1 MLSTWETFA
10 KRRFDQ
16 GREYEREALAKVIAN
31 IEEERAEERKERE
44 ALKKRNA
51 ELEELLKEK
60 ERE

>member
-1 MLSTWETFA
+1 MFSMWETFA
-10 KRRFDQ
+10 RKRV
-16 GREYEREALAKVIAN
+16 ERG
-31 IEEERAEERKERE
+31 IEIGEKRAERE

>member
-1 MLSTWETFA
+1 MFSMWETFA
-10 KRRFDQ
+10 RKRVER
-16 GREYEREALAKVIAN
+16 GIEIGEKRAAERWRE
-31 IEEERAEERKERE
+31 ERE